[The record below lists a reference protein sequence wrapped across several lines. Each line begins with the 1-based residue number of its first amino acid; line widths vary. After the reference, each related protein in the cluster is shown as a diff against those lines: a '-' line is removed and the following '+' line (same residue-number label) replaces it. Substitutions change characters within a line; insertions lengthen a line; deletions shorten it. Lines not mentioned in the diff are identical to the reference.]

1 MENITQGQWFR
12 GPSADLGDEIS
23 QSLRFSNNGAAA
35 TKYLTNSS
43 INWLGDQ
50 TYTISYWLKKSFSN
64 TSSMWIDPFN
74 NDTSAGGT
82 PGAAI
87 HHSASGGLSMYSG
100 SSFARGY
107 TGSPVFRDPNA
118 WYHFVH
124 SRNASGWQTWVN
136 GVSLGTADIADSD
149 GAGGTKIMNP
159 WGGGQSQSSAYL
171 AEYHIVDGQYLQPT
185 SFGRYNEDQVWVPKT
200 YADNGTTSHGTNGFH
215 LTFDSSQTN
224 GIGHD
229 SSGNGNHF
237 TATGFDTTA
246 ISSANRL
253 NDIDIKDTPTS
264 NYAHFNALWDHTTPG
279 LEGGNMVLN
288 TAQTITGQASF
299 RFPVGTTGKYWVE
312 AGTDNLGSTTNAP
325 ALCITDQLDAAGLS
339 NTAWS
344 TTANYSSIGG
354 YQASYS
360 NFTSTSATS
369 YTTVGGQVGM
379 AIDFDNQEVKMY
391 NNSTLINTDT
401 TVDFT
406 KELAIT
412 VMQPTTSYNTYDPYL
427 NAGQQAF
434 IQTVPT
440 GFKEL
445 QTNNLPEPTVKNG
458 ADHFEAVEYTG
469 TSSGTKAITS
479 LEFQPD
485 LIWFKSKSHGTEHA
499 LFDSLRGASAGFLDS
514 SNSTGQATSNAVL
527 SSFDSNGFTV
537 GAPSSVEWNNGGGR
551 TYMAWCWKAGGAPTA
566 TNSAAAGSAQT
577 AGSVKVDGANGSF
590 AQGTI
595 AVNKMSVNTTAG
607 FSIVQYTGTGSAGSI
622 PHGLGAVPEMAI
634 FKRYDGTASWAV
646 YHQGLDGNATRDILL
661 DQGSSQQ
668 SASTAF
674 WNDTLPTSTLFTIGA
689 GGNNNTN
696 GEGMIAYLWTPIPG
710 YSRFGRYTG
719 NGNSG
724 DNGTFVYTGFKPR
737 FIMLRVYSQS
747 GNWMMWDTE
756 RSKINPVQ
764 NRILANTA
772 TEEQSYASQEVDI
785 VSNGFKLRGA
795 DSDVNETY
803 DYIYMAFAS
812 NPFGGKN
819 QPPAPAR

>member
-1 MENITQGQWFR
+1 MENIVQGQWFR

-23 QSLRFSNNGAAA
+23 QSLLFSNNGAAA

-50 TYTISYWLKKSFSN
+50 TYTISYWLKKAFSN
-64 TSSMWIDPFN
+64 SSSMWIDPFN

-82 PGAAI
+82 PGAAV
-87 HHSASGGLSMYSG
+87 HHTGSGGLSMYSG

-136 GVSLGTADIADSD
+136 GVSLGTAAIADSD

-200 YADNGTTSHGTNGFH
+200 YADNGSTSHGTNGFH
-215 LTFDSSQTN
+215 LTFDSSQSN
-224 GIGHD
+224 GVGHD

-264 NYAHFNALWDHTTPG
+264 NYTTFNPLWHQQTPS
-279 LEGGNMVLN
+279 LKEGNMALN
-288 TAQTITGQASF
+288 TANTITGQATF

-312 AGTDNLGSTTNAP
+312 AGTANLGATTNAP
-325 ALCITDQLDAAGLS
+325 ALCITDQLNAVGLS

-379 AIDFDNQEVKMY
+379 AIDFDNEEVKMY
-391 NNSTLINTDT
+391 NNSSLINTDT

-406 KELAIT
+406 KELAIV

-445 QTNNLPEPTVKNG
+445 QTNNLTEPTIKKGNKHFGVLTYSAPGSPSYPITING
-458 ADHFEAVEYTG
+458 SGGNNGTG
-469 TSSGTKAITS
+469 ELDFGG
-479 LEFQPD
+479 QPD
-485 LIWFKSKSHGTEHA
+485 LVWIKMTNGTQNNI
-499 LFDSLRGASAGFLDS
+499 LFDSLRGASKSLRPSDS
-514 SNSTGQATSNAVL
+514 IAESNRTNFAFAT
-527 SSFDSNGFTV
+527 NGFTISATD
-537 GAPSSVEWNNGGGR
+537 GE
-551 TYMAWCWKAGGAPTA
+551 TYQQNDSYVAWCWKAGTSYTPTVTGYTSPSASINTEAGFGIYKFTGNNTASSFTHGLSKRPQLVIAKNLGSENWAVFGPTTTSTALAATA
-566 TNSAAAGSAQT
+566 TFHRLDLDDYVTKGGNVLTAVSDTTLSFGSYSEVAGSADYIFYCWH
-577 AGSVKVDGANGSF
+577 SVEGYSKIGN
-590 AQGTI
+590 
-595 AVNKMSVNTTAG
+595 
-607 FSIVQYTGTGSAGSI
+607 YYGTGSAN
-622 PHGLGAVPEMAI
+622 GAFEYCGFRPAFIMI
-634 FKRYDGTASWAV
+634 KCIN
-646 YHQGLDGNATRDILL
+646 QDGNWNIYDSTRNPANPINDVLRWNIDNQVEQPSGENIDIL
-661 DQGSSQQ
+661 
-668 SASTAF
+668 
-674 WNDTLPTSTLFTIGA
+674 
-689 GGNNNTN
+689 
-696 GEGMIAYLWTPIPG
+696 
-710 YSRFGRYTG
+710 
-719 NGNSG
+719 
-724 DNGTFVYTGFKPR
+724 
-737 FIMLRVYSQS
+737 
-747 GNWMMWDTE
+747 
-756 RSKINPVQ
+756 
-764 NRILANTA
+764 
-772 TEEQSYASQEVDI
+772 
-785 VSNGFKLRGA
+785 SNGFKCRGLNRNI
-795 DSDVNETY
+795 NETY
-803 DYIYMAFAS
+803 HYMYMAFAE
-812 NPFGGKN
+812 NPFGGAN
-819 QPPAPAR
+819 TPPVTAR

>member
-1 MENITQGQWFR
+1 MENIVQGQWFR

-23 QSLRFSNNGAAA
+23 QSLLFSNNGAAA

-50 TYTISYWLKKSFSN
+50 TYTISYWLKKAFSN
-64 TSSMWIDPFN
+64 SSSMWIDPFN

-82 PGAAI
+82 PGAAV
-87 HHSASGGLSMYSG
+87 HHTGSGGLSMYSG

-136 GVSLGTADIADSD
+136 GVSLGTAAIADSD

-200 YADNGTTSHGTNGFH
+200 YADNGSTSHGTNGFH
-215 LTFDSSQTN
+215 LTFDSSQSN
-224 GIGHD
+224 GVGHD

-264 NYAHFNALWDHTTPG
+264 NYTTFNPLWHQQTPS
-279 LEGGNMVLN
+279 LKEGNMALN
-288 TAQTITGQASF
+288 TANTITGQATF

-312 AGTDNLGSTTNAP
+312 AGTANLGATTNAP
-325 ALCITDQLDAAGLS
+325 ALCITDQLNAVGLS

-379 AIDFDNQEVKMY
+379 AIDFDAQEVKMY
-391 NNSTLINTDT
+391 NNSSLINTDT

-412 VMQPTTSYNTYDPYL
+412 VMQPTSSYNTYEPYL

-445 QTNNLPEPTVKNG
+445 QTNNLPKPTIKNG
-458 ADHFEAVEYTG
+458 RDHFDSVIWTG
-469 TSSGTKAITS
+469 TGANNYDVTGF
-479 LEFQPD
+479 EFQPD
-485 LIWFKSKSHGTEHA
+485 LVWIKRRNGANNHN
-499 LFDSLRGASAGFLDS
+499 LYDSLRGVTKHLTPNENYGESTTANSLTAFNSDGFEVGTGASDNTS
-514 SNSTGQATSNAVL
+514 GQTMV
-527 SSFDSNGFTV
+527 
-537 GAPSSVEWNNGGGR
+537 
-551 TYMAWCWKAGGAPTA
+551 AWCWKAGGAPTA
-566 TNSAAAGSAQT
+566 TNSNSAGTAQT

-590 AQGTI
+590 AHGTI
-595 AVNKMSVNTTAG
+595 KANKMSVNTTAG
-607 FSIVQYTGTGSAGSI
+607 FSIVQYTGTQTAGSI

-634 FKRYDGTASWAV
+634 VKRTDAAGDWHV
-646 YHQGLDGNATRDILL
+646 YHKDLAGDATRQIYLN
-661 DQGSSQQ
+661 QGSTQ
-668 SASTAF
+668 SGTSSDY
-674 WNDTLPTSTLFTIGA
+674 WNNTLPTSTTLTLGGA
-689 GGNNNTN
+689 TQNNTN
-696 GEGMIAYLWTPIPG
+696 NGEYNAYIWTSIPG
-710 YSRFGRYTG
+710 YSKFGGYV
-719 NGNSG
+719 GNSNSDG
-724 DNGTFVYTGFKPR
+724 PFIYLGFKPGFLMVRVYTG
-737 FIMLRVYSQS
+737 S
-747 GNWMMWDTE
+747 GNWMMWDTS
-756 RSKINPVQ
+756 RSTINAVQ
-764 NRILANTA
+764 NRVLANLA
-772 TEEQSYASQEVDI
+772 NNEASYASQEIDI
-785 VSNGFKLRGA
+785 LSNGFKLRGT
-795 DSDVNETY
+795 DSDVNAGY
-803 DYIYMAFAS
+803 NYIYMAFAE
-812 NPFGGKN
+812 NPFGGEN
-819 QPPAPAR
+819 QPPATAR